1 MCFLESININLD
13 AQKNWI
19 EKIFFLEEKFI
30 EKKIREKFSDFFGHE
45 NHSKPTREYPY
56 THRIDRGNTHFQI
69 MQKIFTG
76 LENAF
81 VGTGWP

>member
-1 MCFLESININLD
+1 MHK
-13 AQKNWI
+13 KNRM
-19 EKIFFLEEKFI
+19 ENRFFFLEKSSSIFF
-30 EKKIREKFSDFFGHE
+30 REKNSDFFGYE

-56 THRIDRGNTHFQI
+56 TDRGNKRFQI

-81 VGTGWP
+81 VGNGWP